1 MNRIHLSR
9 PPYPQTFVDAS
20 RLSATATASS
30 ATITV
35 AIALATAFLEEAV
48 VCGIGGHDEEED
60 EQDYTL
66 NVHSIN
72 VTRNAASHAMA
83 HWKTRIIIAHV
94 LPSSRRIVAM
104 AAMHG
109 V

>member
-1 MNRIHLSR
+1 MKIEATCQRQQAMDGLS
-9 PPYPQTFVDAS
+9 T
-20 RLSATATASS
+20 TTTASS
-30 ATITV
+30 TTIAVTITGTTT
-35 AIALATAFLEEAV
+35 IPEEAV
-48 VCGIGGHDEEED
+48 VDGIGRHDEEED
-60 EQDYTL
+60 EQDYAL

-83 HWKTRIIIAHV
+83 HWKTRIINAHV